1 MNGPQIIG
9 DPRVQAAMLEQ
20 QQQLRQ
26 MQVNEFVLATA
37 RELYVPMVLEPL
49 AMATSEVE
57 VRPVLAQYAEK
68 AQMAALVLAAQ
79 FKMVQLK
86 PLPQPSAGG

>member
-37 RELYVPMVLEPL
+37 RELDVPMVLEPL